1 MRSPPKKKIKGH
13 TSLLLPPGAKNPSC
27 DIDWK
32 TSQGYRKH
40 VHFVWY
46 IASISE
52 MVQGCNCRPH
62 YYKSVVVCGI
72 VLSATT
78 LLPVVL
84 FHVVQYDVDLPG
96 YTKYVVVRP
105 TTRAASLI
113 SRNAVT
119 WHSSLSNAERVTV
132 DGSTLQMLNHH
143 VTMHLCKCPVVPSCD
158 IFNLG
163 FIIFAC
169 RTHYRASSV

>member
-1 MRSPPKKKIKGH
+1 MRSPKKIKGR
-13 TSLLLPPGAKNPSC
+13 TSLLLPRVPRTLVMTLTERLLRVTGN
-27 DIDWK
+27 
-32 TSQGYRKH
+32 H

-132 DGSTLQMLNHH
+132 DGSTLQMLNRH
-143 VTMHLCKCPVVPSCD
+143 VTMRLCKCPVVPSCD